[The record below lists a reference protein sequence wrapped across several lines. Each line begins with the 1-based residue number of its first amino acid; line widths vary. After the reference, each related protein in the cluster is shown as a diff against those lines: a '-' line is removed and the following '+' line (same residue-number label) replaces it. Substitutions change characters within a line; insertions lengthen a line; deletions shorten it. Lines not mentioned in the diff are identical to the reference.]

1 MFGAVGRM
9 AARSLRVARPRFA
22 LAAAGAAAGT
32 GATLYNYSAPPAQAA
47 ASIPEMLATIAGK
60 VEALEAKMNA
70 GTATGFGS
78 FDMAGKTV
86 VITGGA
92 SGIGYGMCELFSQRG
107 AKVFCLDLFPEAV
120 KKAEDALGPLVTGI
134 ACNVADADAVT
145 SAFTQIKTA
154 GYRCDVVINN
164 ACVCM
169 PSPRPSLSTLAHLIR
184 LQLTHSARSRSQRA
198 RASVAQ
204 WHRRRRQRREGH
216 RGRDGPRLRCQR

>member
-1 MFGAVGRM
+1 MPALSPTRRDTLCTVRPASPYKNYQTTMFGAARM
-9 AARSLRVARPRFA
+9 AVRSFRAVPRFA
-22 LAAAGAAAGT
+22 LAAGAAAGA
-32 GATLYNYSAPPAQAA
+32 GSALYNYSAPPAQAA

-70 GTATGFGS
+70 QSTGGTGFGS

-92 SGIGYGMCELFSQRG
+92 SGIGFGMCELFSQRG

-145 SAFTQIKTA
+145 SAFAQIKTA

-164 ACVCM
+164 ACACISF
-169 PSPRPSLSTLAHLIR
+169 SPPRRTW
-184 LQLTHSARSRSQRA
+184 RSHPHAQRA
-198 RASVAQ
+198 SFS
-204 WHRRRRQRREGH
+204 
-216 RGRDGPRLRCQR
+216 L